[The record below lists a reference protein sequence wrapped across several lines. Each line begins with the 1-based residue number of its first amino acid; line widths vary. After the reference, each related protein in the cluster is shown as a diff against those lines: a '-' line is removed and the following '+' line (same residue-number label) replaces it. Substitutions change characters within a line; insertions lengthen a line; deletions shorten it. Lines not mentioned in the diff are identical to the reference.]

1 MDFLTL
7 LVGGLFMSTPDQKDL
22 FAYDGGVYSST
33 SSARPLPF
41 SGVKC
46 ELTSMVMPDGTI
58 GTFNVCKK
66 PDDGKKVAAAGDG
79 PQPMDG
85 VVIPMNKRG
94 FTADENGK
102 SW

>member
-7 LVGGLFMSTPDQKDL
+7 IVGGLFMSTPDQKDL

-33 SSARPLPF
+33 SSASPLPF

-58 GTFNVCKK
+58 GTFKVCKK
-66 PDDGKKVAAAGDG
+66 PDDGKTVAAG

-85 VVIPMNKRG
+85 VVIPTNKRG
-94 FTADENGK
+94 FTADEGGK
-102 SW
+102 PW

>member
-7 LVGGLFMSTPDQKDL
+7 IVGGLFMSTPDQKDL

-33 SSARPLPF
+33 SSASPLPF

-58 GTFNVCKK
+58 GTFKVCKK
-66 PDDGKKVAAAGDG
+66 PDDGKTVAAAPTPTRGSA
-79 PQPMDG
+79 PSPTA
-85 VVIPMNKRG
+85 PKYNG
-94 FTADENGK
+94 FTPDEGGK
-102 SW
+102 QW